1 MPGHADSAPEAGL
14 EDLASFLS
22 DTPEKEPDNEALNA
36 ESPPHEDTD
45 EDATTQQDEDE
56 DTDEE
61 PSEDED
67 AQPAPER
74 KIKVAI
80 KSDDGEEQELEVSE
94 AELVKGYH
102 RQQDYTRKTQALAE
116 RESQAVEFLKSKH
129 DEFRQQY
136 LSQAELARAAV
147 ANMAGILSQAELARA
162 AVANMA
168 GIKTEAELAQLANS
182 DPAAWV
188 AESQRQKEIFN
199 YLNYLDQQINGERQR
214 ASQEQT
220 ERQAQTLQEQYQKA
234 WTVLSKEKIDKP
246 ALAKIY
252 TDAKKVYGFTDE
264 ELGGVY
270 DARLV
275 MALRDAAAY
284 QELKSK
290 RAEVTKKA
298 VDAPRV
304 PNKQATTAN
313 ERRQQK
319 LNDRFKGGRAKLSD
333 LAELLR

>member
-14 EDLASFLS
+14 AGLASFLS
-22 DTPEKEPDNEALNA
+22 DTPERESEEDEDINA
-36 ESPPHEDTD
+36 ESPPNEDTD

-67 AQPAPER
+67 APPAPER

-94 AELVKGYH
+94 DELVKGYH
-102 RQQDYTRKTQALAE
+102 RQQDYTKKTQALAE
-116 RESQAVEFLKSKH
+116 RENQAVEFLKAKH
-129 DEFRQQY
+129 DEFRQHY

-147 ANMAGILSQAELARA
+147 TS
-162 AVANMA
+162 MA
-168 GIKTEAELAQLANS
+168 GIKTEAELAELANS

>member
-1 MPGHADSAPEAGL
+1 MPGYADSAPEAGL

-36 ESPPHEDTD
+36 ESPPNEDTED
-45 EDATTQQDEDE
+45 DAKTQQEEGEDA
-56 DTDEE
+56 DEE

-67 AQPAPER
+67 APPAPER
-74 KIKVAI
+74 KVKVAI
-80 KSDDGEEQELEVSE
+80 KGDDGEEQELEVSE
-94 AELVKGYH
+94 EELVKGYH
-102 RQQDYTRKTQALAE
+102 RQQDYTKKTQALAE
-116 RESQAVEFLKSKH
+116 RENQAVEFLKAKH

-147 ANMAGILSQAELARA
+147 TS
-162 AVANMA
+162 MA
-168 GIKTEAELAQLANS
+168 GIKTEAELAELANS

-199 YLNYLDQQINGERQR
+199 YLNHLDQQINGERQR

>member
-22 DTPEKEPDNEALNA
+22 DTPEKEPDEEALNA
-36 ESPPHEDTD
+36 ESPPNEDTD

-74 KIKVAI
+74 KIKVVI

-94 AELVKGYH
+94 EELVKGYH

-129 DEFRQQY
+129 DEFRQHY
-136 LSQAELARAAV
+136 
-147 ANMAGILSQAELARA
+147 LSQAELARA

-168 GIKTEAELAQLANS
+168 GIKTEAELAELANS

-199 YLNYLDQQINGERQR
+199 YLNYLDQQINSERQR

-220 ERQAQTLQEQYQKA
+220 ERQAQMLQEQYQKA
-234 WTVLSKEKIDKP
+234 WKVLEKEKIDKP

-252 TDAKKVYGFTDE
+252 TDVKNIYGFTDE
-264 ELGGVY
+264 ELGGFY
-270 DARLV
+270 NARLV
-275 MALRDAAAY
+275 MAFRDAAAY
-284 QELKSK
+284 QALKSK
-290 RAEVTKKA
+290 KAEVTKKA
-298 VDAPRV
+298 VDAPRL
-304 PNKQATTAN
+304 PNKQSTPAN

-319 LNDRFKGGRAKLSD
+319 LNERFKGGRAKLSD

>member
-1 MPGHADSAPEAGL
+1 MPGYADSAPEAGL
-14 EDLASFLS
+14 ADLASFLS
-22 DTPEKEPDNEALNA
+22 DTPEREPDEEALNA
-36 ESPPHEDTD
+36 ESPPHEDTEDDAKTQQEED
-45 EDATTQQDEDE
+45 EDA
-56 DTDEE
+56 DEE

-67 AQPAPER
+67 APPAPER
-74 KIKVAI
+74 KVKVAI
-80 KSDDGEEQELEVSE
+80 KGDDGEEQELEVSE
-94 AELVKGYH
+94 EELVKGYH
-102 RQQDYTRKTQALAE
+102 RQQDYTKKTQALAE
-116 RESQAVEFLKSKH
+116 RENQAVEFLKAKH

-147 ANMAGILSQAELARA
+147 ANMAGI
-162 AVANMA
+162 
-168 GIKTEAELAQLANS
+168 KTEAELAELANS

-252 TDAKKVYGFTDE
+252 TDAKNIYGFTDE

>member
-36 ESPPHEDTD
+36 ESPPHEDTED
-45 EDATTQQDEDE
+45 DATTQQEEDE
-56 DTDEE
+56 DADEE

-67 AQPAPER
+67 APPAPER
-74 KIKVAI
+74 KVKVAI
-80 KSDDGEEQELEVSE
+80 KGDDGEEQELEVSE
-94 AELVKGYH
+94 EELVKGYH
-102 RQQDYTRKTQALAE
+102 RQQDYTKKTQALAE
-116 RESQAVEFLKSKH
+116 RENQAVEFLKAKH

-147 ANMAGILSQAELARA
+147 ANMAGI
-162 AVANMA
+162 
-168 GIKTEAELAQLANS
+168 KTEAELAELANS

-199 YLNYLDQQINGERQR
+199 YLNHLDQQINGERQR

-234 WTVLSKEKIDKP
+234 WTVLAKEKIDKP

-252 TDAKKVYGFTDE
+252 TDAKNIYGFTDE

-270 DARLV
+270 DSRLV

-284 QELKSK
+284 QALKSK
-290 RAEVTKKA
+290 KAEVTKKA

-333 LAELLR
+333 LAELLL

>member
-22 DTPEKEPDNEALNA
+22 DTPEKEPDEEALNA

-61 PSEDED
+61 PSEDEA

-74 KIKVAI
+74 KIKVVI

-94 AELVKGYH
+94 DELVKGYH

-129 DEFRQQY
+129 DEFRQHY

-147 ANMAGILSQAELARA
+147 TS
-162 AVANMA
+162 MA
-168 GIKTEAELAQLANS
+168 GIKTEAELAELANS

>member
-1 MPGHADSAPEAGL
+1 MPGYAESAPEAGL
-14 EDLASFLS
+14 AGLASFLS
-22 DTPEKEPDNEALNA
+22 DTPERESEEDEDINA
-36 ESPPHEDTD
+36 ESPPDTD
-45 EDATTQQDEDE
+45 TEEEAEAHQDD
-56 DTDEE
+56 DE
-61 PSEDED
+61 PSDDDESD
-67 AQPAPER
+67 EADKDPTPER
-74 KIKVAI
+74 KVKVAI
-80 KSDDGEEQELEVSE
+80 KGDDGEEQELEVSE
-94 AELVKGYH
+94 EELVKGYH
-102 RQQDYTRKTQALAE
+102 RQQDYTKKTQALAE
-116 RESQAVEFLKSKH
+116 RENQAVEFLKAKH

-147 ANMAGILSQAELARA
+147 TS
-162 AVANMA
+162 MA
-168 GIKTEAELAQLANS
+168 GIKTEAELAELANS

-199 YLNYLDQQINGERQR
+199 YLNHLDQQINGERQR

-304 PNKQATTAN
+304 PNKQATPAN

-333 LAELLR
+333 LADLLR

>member
-14 EDLASFLS
+14 EDLASLLS

-36 ESPPHEDTD
+36 ESPPNEDTD

-67 AQPAPER
+67 APPAPER

-94 AELVKGYH
+94 DELVKGYH

-116 RESQAVEFLKSKH
+116 RESQAVEFLKLKH

-147 ANMAGILSQAELARA
+147 ANMAGIKTETELA
-162 AVANMA
+162 
-168 GIKTEAELAQLANS
+168 ELANS

-199 YLNYLDQQINGERQR
+199 YLNHLDQQINGERQR
-214 ASQEQT
+214 AAQEQT

-298 VDAPRV
+298 VDAPRL

>member
-1 MPGHADSAPEAGL
+1 
-14 EDLASFLS
+14 
-22 DTPEKEPDNEALNA
+22 
-36 ESPPHEDTD
+36 
-45 EDATTQQDEDE
+45 
-56 DTDEE
+56 
-61 PSEDED
+61 
-67 AQPAPER
+67 
-74 KIKVAI
+74 
-80 KSDDGEEQELEVSE
+80 
-94 AELVKGYH
+94 
-102 RQQDYTRKTQALAE
+102 
-116 RESQAVEFLKSKH
+116 LKSKH

-147 ANMAGILSQAELARA
+147 TS
-162 AVANMA
+162 MA
-168 GIKTEAELAQLANS
+168 GIKTEAELAELANS

>member
-1 MPGHADSAPEAGL
+1 MPGYADSAPEAGL
-14 EDLASFLS
+14 ADLASFLS
-22 DTPEKEPDNEALNA
+22 DTPEREPDEEALNA

-45 EDATTQQDEDE
+45 EEAEAHQDND
-56 DTDEE
+56 E
-61 PSEDED
+61 PSDNNKSDEAD
-67 AQPAPER
+67 KDPTPER
-74 KIKVAI
+74 KVKVAI
-80 KSDDGEEQELEVSE
+80 KGDDGEEQELEVSE
-94 AELVKGYH
+94 EELVKGYH
-102 RQQDYTRKTQALAE
+102 RQQDYTKKTQALAE
-116 RESQAVEFLKSKH
+116 RENQAVEFLKAKH

-147 ANMAGILSQAELARA
+147 TS
-162 AVANMA
+162 MA
-168 GIKTEAELAQLANS
+168 GIKTEAELAELANS

-214 ASQEQT
+214 AAQEQI
-220 ERQAQTLQEQYQKA
+220 ERQAQTLQEQYKKA
-234 WTVLSKEKIDKP
+234 WTVLEKEKIDKP

-252 TDAKKVYGFTDE
+252 TDAKNIYGFTDE

-270 DARLV
+270 DSRLV

-284 QELKSK
+284 QALKSK
-290 RAEVTKKA
+290 KAEVTKKA
-298 VDAPRV
+298 VDAPRL
-304 PNKQATTAN
+304 PNKQSTPAN

>member
-67 AQPAPER
+67 APPAPER

-80 KSDDGEEQELEVSE
+80 KGDDGEEQELEVSE
-94 AELVKGYH
+94 DELVKGYH
-102 RQQDYTRKTQALAE
+102 RQQDYTKKTQALAE

-136 LSQAELARAAV
+136 
-147 ANMAGILSQAELARA
+147 LSQAELARA

-214 ASQEQT
+214 AAQEQT

-234 WTVLSKEKIDKP
+234 WTVLAKEKIDKP

-252 TDAKKVYGFTDE
+252 TDAKNIYGFTDE

-270 DARLV
+270 DSRLV

-284 QELKSK
+284 QALKSK
-290 RAEVTKKA
+290 KAEVTKKA
-298 VDAPRV
+298 VDAPRL
-304 PNKQATTAN
+304 PNKQSTSAN

-333 LAELLR
+333 LAEILL

>member
-14 EDLASFLS
+14 AGLASFLT
-22 DTPEKEPDNEALNA
+22 DTPERESEEDEDITA

-67 AQPAPER
+67 APPAPER
-74 KIKVAI
+74 KIKVTI

-94 AELVKGYH
+94 DELVKGYH

-116 RESQAVEFLKSKH
+116 RESQAVEFLKAKH

-147 ANMAGILSQAELARA
+147 TS
-162 AVANMA
+162 MA
-168 GIKTEAELAQLANS
+168 GIKTEAELAELANS

-199 YLNYLDQQINGERQR
+199 YLNHLDQQINGERQR

-220 ERQAQTLQEQYQKA
+220 ERQAQALQEQYQKA
-234 WTVLSKEKIDKP
+234 WSVLSKEKIDKP

>member
-1 MPGHADSAPEAGL
+1 MPGYAESAPEAGL
-14 EDLASFLS
+14 AGLASFLS
-22 DTPEKEPDNEALNA
+22 DTPERESEEDEDINA
-36 ESPPHEDTD
+36 ESPPDTD
-45 EDATTQQDEDE
+45 TEEEAEAHQDD
-56 DTDEE
+56 DE
-61 PSEDED
+61 PSDDDESD
-67 AQPAPER
+67 EADKDPTPER
-74 KIKVAI
+74 KVKVAI
-80 KSDDGEEQELEVSE
+80 KGDDGEEQELEVSE
-94 AELVKGYH
+94 EELVKGYH
-102 RQQDYTRKTQALAE
+102 RQQDYTKKTQALAE
-116 RESQAVEFLKSKH
+116 RENQAVEFLKAKH

-147 ANMAGILSQAELARA
+147 TS
-162 AVANMA
+162 MA
-168 GIKTEAELAQLANS
+168 GIKTEAELAELANS

-304 PNKQATTAN
+304 PNKQATPAN

-333 LAELLR
+333 LADHLR

>member
-1 MPGHADSAPEAGL
+1 MPGYADSAPEAGL
-14 EDLASFLS
+14 ADLASFLS
-22 DTPEKEPDNEALNA
+22 DTPEREPDEEALNA
-36 ESPPHEDTD
+36 ESPPHEDTEDDAKTQQEED
-45 EDATTQQDEDE
+45 EDA
-56 DTDEE
+56 DEE

-67 AQPAPER
+67 APPAPER

-94 AELVKGYH
+94 EELVKGYH
-102 RQQDYTRKTQALAE
+102 RQQDYTKKTQALAE
-116 RESQAVEFLKSKH
+116 RENQAVEFLKAKH

-147 ANMAGILSQAELARA
+147 ANMAGI
-162 AVANMA
+162 
-168 GIKTEAELAQLANS
+168 KTEAELAELANS

-252 TDAKKVYGFTDE
+252 TDAKNIYGFTDE

>member
-36 ESPPHEDTD
+36 ESPPHEDTED
-45 EDATTQQDEDE
+45 DATTQQDEDE

-74 KIKVAI
+74 KIKVVI

-94 AELVKGYH
+94 DELVKGYH

-129 DEFRQQY
+129 DEFRQHY

-147 ANMAGILSQAELARA
+147 TS
-162 AVANMA
+162 MA
-168 GIKTEAELAQLANS
+168 GIKTEAELAELANS

>member
-1 MPGHADSAPEAGL
+1 MPGYADSAPEAGL
-14 EDLASFLS
+14 ADLASFLS
-22 DTPEKEPDNEALNA
+22 DTPEREPDEEALNA

-67 AQPAPER
+67 APPAPER

-94 AELVKGYH
+94 EELVKGYH
-102 RQQDYTRKTQALAE
+102 RQQDYTKKTQALAE
-116 RESQAVEFLKSKH
+116 RENQAVEFLKAKH

-147 ANMAGILSQAELARA
+147 TS
-162 AVANMA
+162 MA
-168 GIKTEAELAQLANS
+168 GIKTEAELAELANS

>member
-1 MPGHADSAPEAGL
+1 MPGYAESAPEAGL
-14 EDLASFLS
+14 AGLASFLS
-22 DTPEKEPDNEALNA
+22 DTPERESEEDEDINA
-36 ESPPHEDTD
+36 ESPPDTD
-45 EDATTQQDEDE
+45 TEEEAEAHQDD
-56 DTDEE
+56 DE
-61 PSEDED
+61 PSDDDESD
-67 AQPAPER
+67 EADKDPTPER
-74 KIKVAI
+74 KVKVAI
-80 KSDDGEEQELEVSE
+80 KGDDGEEQELEVSE
-94 AELVKGYH
+94 EELVKGYH
-102 RQQDYTRKTQALAE
+102 RQQDYTKKTQALAE
-116 RESQAVEFLKSKH
+116 RENQAVEFLKAKH

-147 ANMAGILSQAELARA
+147 T
-162 AVANMA
+162 NMA
-168 GIKTEAELAQLANS
+168 GIKTEAELAELANS

-234 WTVLSKEKIDKP
+234 WTVLEKEKIDKP

-270 DARLV
+270 DSRLV

-284 QELKSK
+284 QALKSK
-290 RAEVTKKA
+290 KAEVTKKA

>member
-14 EDLASFLS
+14 AGLASFLS
-22 DTPEKEPDNEALNA
+22 DTPERESEEDEDINA
-36 ESPPHEDTD
+36 ESPPDTD
-45 EDATTQQDEDE
+45 TEEEAEAHQDD
-56 DTDEE
+56 DE
-61 PSEDED
+61 PSDDDESD
-67 AQPAPER
+67 EADKDPTPER
-74 KIKVAI
+74 KVKVAI
-80 KSDDGEEQELEVSE
+80 KGDDGEEQELEVSE
-94 AELVKGYH
+94 EELVKGYH
-102 RQQDYTRKTQALAE
+102 RQQDYTKKTQALAE
-116 RESQAVEFLKSKH
+116 RENQAVEFLKAKH
-129 DEFRQQY
+129 DEFRQHY

-147 ANMAGILSQAELARA
+147 TS
-162 AVANMA
+162 MA
-168 GIKTEAELAQLANS
+168 GIKTEAELAELANS

>member
-1 MPGHADSAPEAGL
+1 MPGYADSAPEAGL
-14 EDLASFLS
+14 ADLASFLS
-22 DTPEKEPDNEALNA
+22 DTPEREPDEEALNA
-36 ESPPHEDTD
+36 ESPPHEDTEDDAKTQQEED
-45 EDATTQQDEDE
+45 EDA
-56 DTDEE
+56 DEE

-67 AQPAPER
+67 APPAPER

-80 KSDDGEEQELEVSE
+80 KNDEGEEQELEVSE
-94 AELVKGYH
+94 EELVKGYH
-102 RQQDYTRKTQALAE
+102 RQQDYTKKTQALAE

-147 ANMAGILSQAELARA
+147 IN
-162 AVANMA
+162 VA

-188 AESQRQKEIFN
+188 AESQRQKEISH
-199 YLNYLDQQINGERQR
+199 YLNQLDQQINGERQR
-214 ASQEQT
+214 AAQEQT

-234 WTVLSKEKIDKP
+234 WTVLAKEKIDKP
-246 ALAKIY
+246 TLTKIY
-252 TDAKKVYGFTDE
+252 DDAKKVYGFTDE

-270 DARLV
+270 DSRLV

-284 QELKSK
+284 QALKSQK
-290 RAEVTKKA
+290 AEVTKKV
-298 VDAPRV
+298 VDAPRL
-304 PNKQATTAN
+304 PNKQSTPAN

>member
-1 MPGHADSAPEAGL
+1 MPGHAESAPEAGL
-14 EDLASFLS
+14 AGLASFLS
-22 DTPEKEPDNEALNA
+22 DTPERESEEDEDINA
-36 ESPPHEDTD
+36 ESPPDTD
-45 EDATTQQDEDE
+45 TEEEAEAHQDD
-56 DTDEE
+56 DE
-61 PSEDED
+61 PSDDDESD
-67 AQPAPER
+67 EADKDPTPER
-74 KIKVAI
+74 KVKVAI
-80 KSDDGEEQELEVSE
+80 KGDDGEEQELEVSE
-94 AELVKGYH
+94 EELVKGYH
-102 RQQDYTRKTQALAE
+102 RQQDYTKKTQALAE
-116 RESQAVEFLKSKH
+116 RENQAVEFLKAKH

-147 ANMAGILSQAELARA
+147 TS
-162 AVANMA
+162 MA
-168 GIKTEAELAQLANS
+168 GIKTEAELAELANS

-199 YLNYLDQQINGERQR
+199 YLNHLDQQINGERQR

-234 WTVLSKEKIDKP
+234 WTVLSKEKIDEP

-304 PNKQATTAN
+304 PNKQATPAN

>member
-1 MPGHADSAPEAGL
+1 MPGYAESAPEAGL

-67 AQPAPER
+67 APPAPER
-74 KIKVAI
+74 KVKVAI
-80 KSDDGEEQELEVSE
+80 KGDDGEEQELEVSE
-94 AELVKGYH
+94 EELVKGYH
-102 RQQDYTRKTQALAE
+102 RQQDYTKKTQALAE
-116 RESQAVEFLKSKH
+116 RENQAVEFLKAKH

-147 ANMAGILSQAELARA
+147 TS
-162 AVANMA
+162 MA
-168 GIKTEAELAQLANS
+168 GIKTEAELAELANS

>member
-36 ESPPHEDTD
+36 ESPPHEDTED
-45 EDATTQQDEDE
+45 DATTQQDEDE

-67 AQPAPER
+67 APPAPER

-94 AELVKGYH
+94 EELVKGYH
-102 RQQDYTRKTQALAE
+102 RQQDYTKKTQALAE
-116 RESQAVEFLKSKH
+116 RENQAVEFLKAKH

-147 ANMAGILSQAELARA
+147 TS
-162 AVANMA
+162 MA
-168 GIKTEAELAQLANS
+168 GIKTEAELAELANS

>member
-1 MPGHADSAPEAGL
+1 MPGYADSAPEAGL
-14 EDLASFLS
+14 ADLASFLS
-22 DTPEKEPDNEALNA
+22 DTPEREPDEEALNA
-36 ESPPHEDTD
+36 ESPPHEDTEDDAKTQQEED
-45 EDATTQQDEDE
+45 EDA
-56 DTDEE
+56 DEE

-67 AQPAPER
+67 APPAPER
-74 KIKVAI
+74 KVKVAI
-80 KSDDGEEQELEVSE
+80 KGDDGEEQELEVSE
-94 AELVKGYH
+94 EELVKGYH
-102 RQQDYTRKTQALAE
+102 RQQDYTKKTQALAE
-116 RESQAVEFLKSKH
+116 RENQAVEFLKAKH

-147 ANMAGILSQAELARA
+147 TS
-162 AVANMA
+162 MA
-168 GIKTEAELAQLANS
+168 GIKTEAELAELANS

-199 YLNYLDQQINGERQR
+199 YLNHLDQQINGERQR

-333 LAELLR
+333 LAELLL

>member
-1 MPGHADSAPEAGL
+1 MPGYAESAPEAGL
-14 EDLASFLS
+14 AGLASFLS
-22 DTPEKEPDNEALNA
+22 DTPERESEEDEDINA
-36 ESPPHEDTD
+36 ESPPDTD
-45 EDATTQQDEDE
+45 TEEEAEAHQDD
-56 DTDEE
+56 DE
-61 PSEDED
+61 PSDDDESD
-67 AQPAPER
+67 EADKDPTPER
-74 KIKVAI
+74 KVKVAI
-80 KSDDGEEQELEVSE
+80 KGDDGEEQELEVSE
-94 AELVKGYH
+94 EELVKGYH
-102 RQQDYTRKTQALAE
+102 RQQDYTKKTQALAE
-116 RESQAVEFLKSKH
+116 RENQAVEFLKAKH

-147 ANMAGILSQAELARA
+147 TS
-162 AVANMA
+162 MA
-168 GIKTEAELAQLANS
+168 GIKTEAELAELANS

-199 YLNYLDQQINGERQR
+199 YLNHLDQQINGERQR

>member
-1 MPGHADSAPEAGL
+1 MPGYADSAPEAGL
-14 EDLASFLS
+14 ADLASFLS
-22 DTPEKEPDNEALNA
+22 DTPEREPDEEALNA

-67 AQPAPER
+67 APPAPER
-74 KIKVAI
+74 KVKVAI
-80 KSDDGEEQELEVSE
+80 KGDDGEEQELEVSE
-94 AELVKGYH
+94 EELVKGYH
-102 RQQDYTRKTQALAE
+102 RQQDYTKKTQALAE
-116 RESQAVEFLKSKH
+116 RENQAVEFLKAKH

-147 ANMAGILSQAELARA
+147 TS
-162 AVANMA
+162 MA
-168 GIKTEAELAQLANS
+168 GIKTEAELAELANS

>member
-1 MPGHADSAPEAGL
+1 MPGYADSAPEAGL
-14 EDLASFLS
+14 ADLASFLS
-22 DTPEKEPDNEALNA
+22 DTPEREPDEEALNA
-36 ESPPHEDTD
+36 ESPPHEDTEDDAKTQQEED
-45 EDATTQQDEDE
+45 EDA
-56 DTDEE
+56 DEE

-67 AQPAPER
+67 APPAPER

-94 AELVKGYH
+94 EELVKGYH
-102 RQQDYTRKTQALAE
+102 RQQDYTKKTQALAE
-116 RESQAVEFLKSKH
+116 RENQAVEFLKAKH
-129 DEFRQQY
+129 DEFRQHY
-136 LSQAELARAAV
+136 
-147 ANMAGILSQAELARA
+147 LSQAELARA

-168 GIKTEAELAQLANS
+168 GIKTEAELAELANS

>member
-36 ESPPHEDTD
+36 ESPPNEDTD
-45 EDATTQQDEDE
+45 EDATTQQDDDE

-67 AQPAPER
+67 APPAPER

-94 AELVKGYH
+94 DELVKGYH

-147 ANMAGILSQAELARA
+147 ANMAGI
-162 AVANMA
+162 
-168 GIKTEAELAQLANS
+168 KTEAELAELANS

-199 YLNYLDQQINGERQR
+199 YLNHLDQQINGERQR

>member
-22 DTPEKEPDNEALNA
+22 DTPEKEPDEEALNA

-74 KIKVAI
+74 KIKVVI

-94 AELVKGYH
+94 DELVKGYH

-129 DEFRQQY
+129 DEFRQHY

-147 ANMAGILSQAELARA
+147 TS
-162 AVANMA
+162 MA
-168 GIKTEAELAQLANS
+168 GIKTEAELAELANS

-199 YLNYLDQQINGERQR
+199 YLNHLDQQINGERQR

>member
-1 MPGHADSAPEAGL
+1 MPGYAESAPEAGL
-14 EDLASFLS
+14 AGLASFLS
-22 DTPEKEPDNEALNA
+22 DTPERESEEDEDINA
-36 ESPPHEDTD
+36 ESPPDTD
-45 EDATTQQDEDE
+45 TEEEAEAHQDD
-56 DTDEE
+56 DE
-61 PSEDED
+61 PSDDDESD
-67 AQPAPER
+67 EADKDPTPER
-74 KIKVAI
+74 KVKVAI
-80 KSDDGEEQELEVSE
+80 KGDDGEEQELEVSE
-94 AELVKGYH
+94 EELVKGYH
-102 RQQDYTRKTQALAE
+102 RQQDYTKKTQALAE
-116 RESQAVEFLKSKH
+116 RENQAVEFLKAKH

-147 ANMAGILSQAELARA
+147 TS
-162 AVANMA
+162 MA
-168 GIKTEAELAQLANS
+168 GIKTEAELAELANS

-199 YLNYLDQQINGERQR
+199 YLNHLDQQINGERQR

-304 PNKQATTAN
+304 PNKQATPAN

>member
-14 EDLASFLS
+14 EALASFLS
-22 DTPEKEPDNEALNA
+22 DTPEKEPDEEALNA
-36 ESPPHEDTD
+36 ESPPNEDTD
-45 EDATTQQDEDE
+45 EDATTQQDDDE

-67 AQPAPER
+67 APPAPER

-94 AELVKGYH
+94 DELVKGYH

-147 ANMAGILSQAELARA
+147 IN
-162 AVANMA
+162 VA

-188 AESQRQKEIFN
+188 AESQRQKEISH
-199 YLNYLDQQINGERQR
+199 YLNQLDQQINGERQR
-214 ASQEQT
+214 AAQEQT

-234 WTVLSKEKIDKP
+234 WTVLAKEKIDKP

-252 TDAKKVYGFTDE
+252 DDAKKVYGFTDE

-270 DARLV
+270 DSRLV

-284 QELKSK
+284 QALKSQK
-290 RAEVTKKA
+290 AEVTKKV
-298 VDAPRV
+298 VDAPRL
-304 PNKQATTAN
+304 PNKQSTPAN

>member
-36 ESPPHEDTD
+36 ESPPNEDTD
-45 EDATTQQDEDE
+45 EDATTQQDDDE

-67 AQPAPER
+67 APPAPER
-74 KIKVAI
+74 KIKVTI

-94 AELVKGYH
+94 DELVKGYH

-147 ANMAGILSQAELARA
+147 ANMAGI
-162 AVANMA
+162 
-168 GIKTEAELAQLANS
+168 KTEAELAELANS

-199 YLNYLDQQINGERQR
+199 YLNHLDQQINGERQR

-252 TDAKKVYGFTDE
+252 TDAKNIYGFTDE

-270 DARLV
+270 DSRLV

-284 QELKSK
+284 QALKSK
-290 RAEVTKKA
+290 KAEVTKKA
-298 VDAPRV
+298 VDAPRL
-304 PNKQATTAN
+304 PNKQSTPAN

>member
-22 DTPEKEPDNEALNA
+22 DTPEKEPDEEALNA

-67 AQPAPER
+67 APPAPER
-74 KIKVAI
+74 KIKVTI

-94 AELVKGYH
+94 DELVKGYH

-147 ANMAGILSQAELARA
+147 TS
-162 AVANMA
+162 MA
-168 GIKTEAELAQLANS
+168 GIKTEAELAELANS

-199 YLNYLDQQINGERQR
+199 YLNHLDQQINGERQR

>member
-1 MPGHADSAPEAGL
+1 MPGYAESAPEAGL
-14 EDLASFLS
+14 AGLASFLS
-22 DTPEKEPDNEALNA
+22 DTPERESEEDEDINA
-36 ESPPHEDTD
+36 ESPPDTD
-45 EDATTQQDEDE
+45 TEEEAEAHQDD
-56 DTDEE
+56 DE
-61 PSEDED
+61 PSDDDESD
-67 AQPAPER
+67 EADKDPTPER
-74 KIKVAI
+74 KVKVAI
-80 KSDDGEEQELEVSE
+80 KGDDGEEQELEVSE
-94 AELVKGYH
+94 EELVKGYH
-102 RQQDYTRKTQALAE
+102 RQQDYTKKTQALAE
-116 RESQAVEFLKSKH
+116 RENQAVEFLKAKH

-147 ANMAGILSQAELARA
+147 TS
-162 AVANMA
+162 MA
-168 GIKTEAELAQLANS
+168 GIKTEAELAELANS

-304 PNKQATTAN
+304 PNKQATPAN

-333 LAELLR
+333 LADLLR

>member
-1 MPGHADSAPEAGL
+1 MPGYADSAPEAGL
-14 EDLASFLS
+14 ADLASFLS
-22 DTPEKEPDNEALNA
+22 DTPEREPDEEALNA
-36 ESPPHEDTD
+36 ESPPHEDTEDDAKTQQEED
-45 EDATTQQDEDE
+45 EDA
-56 DTDEE
+56 DEE

-67 AQPAPER
+67 APPAPER
-74 KIKVAI
+74 KVKVAI
-80 KSDDGEEQELEVSE
+80 KGDDGEEQELEVSE
-94 AELVKGYH
+94 EELVKGYH
-102 RQQDYTRKTQALAE
+102 RQQDYTKKTQALAE
-116 RESQAVEFLKSKH
+116 RENQAVEFLKAKH

-147 ANMAGILSQAELARA
+147 TS
-162 AVANMA
+162 MA
-168 GIKTEAELAQLANS
+168 GIKTEAELAELANS

-199 YLNYLDQQINGERQR
+199 YLNHLDQQINGERQR

>member
-1 MPGHADSAPEAGL
+1 MPGYAESAPEAGL
-14 EDLASFLS
+14 AGLASFLS
-22 DTPEKEPDNEALNA
+22 DTPERESEEDEDINA
-36 ESPPHEDTD
+36 ESPPDTD
-45 EDATTQQDEDE
+45 TEEEAEAHQDD
-56 DTDEE
+56 DE
-61 PSEDED
+61 PSDDDESD
-67 AQPAPER
+67 EADKDPTPER
-74 KIKVAI
+74 KVKVAI
-80 KSDDGEEQELEVSE
+80 KGDDGEEQELEVSE
-94 AELVKGYH
+94 EELVKGYH
-102 RQQDYTRKTQALAE
+102 RQQDYTKKTQALAE
-116 RESQAVEFLKSKH
+116 RENQAVEFLKAKH

-147 ANMAGILSQAELARA
+147 TS
-162 AVANMA
+162 MA
-168 GIKTEAELAQLANS
+168 GIKTEAELAELANS

-304 PNKQATTAN
+304 PNKQATPAN
-313 ERRQQK
+313 ERRQRK
-319 LNDRFKGGRAKLSD
+319 LKGRFKGGRAKLSD
-333 LAELLR
+333 LADLLR

>member
-14 EDLASFLS
+14 EDLTSFLE
-22 DTPEKEPDNEALNA
+22 DNPKREPSLEDDEDNNA
-36 ESPPHEDTD
+36 EESNVKDDNDGSEDD
-45 EDATTQQDEDE
+45 QQDSDSDEDE
-56 DTDEE
+56 AE
-61 PSEDED
+61 
-67 AQPAPER
+67 A
-74 KIKVAI
+74 
-80 KSDDGEEQELEVSE
+80 KSDDEDKQPTTDQKITIKVKAEDGTDETLELTPDEIS
-94 AELVKGYH
+94 ASYM
-102 RQQDYTRKTQALAE
+102 RQRDYTIKTQKLAE
-116 RESQAVEFLKSKH
+116 RENQAVEFLKAKH

-147 ANMAGILSQAELARA
+147 ANMAGI
-162 AVANMA
+162 
-168 GIKTEAELAQLANS
+168 KTEAELAELANS

-298 VDAPRV
+298 VDAPRL
-304 PNKQATTAN
+304 PNKQSTTAN

-333 LAELLR
+333 LAELLL

>member
-14 EDLASFLS
+14 AGLASFLS
-22 DTPEKEPDNEALNA
+22 DTPERESEEDEDINA
-36 ESPPHEDTD
+36 ESPPSEDTD

-67 AQPAPER
+67 APPAPER

-94 AELVKGYH
+94 DELVKGYH

-129 DEFRQQY
+129 DEFRQHY
-136 LSQAELARAAV
+136 
-147 ANMAGILSQAELARA
+147 LSQAELARA

-168 GIKTEAELAQLANS
+168 GIKTEAELAELANS

-234 WTVLSKEKIDKP
+234 WTVLEKEKIDKP

-252 TDAKKVYGFTDE
+252 TDAKNIYGFTDE

-270 DARLV
+270 DSRLV

-284 QELKSK
+284 QALKSK
-290 RAEVTKKA
+290 KAEVTKKA
-298 VDAPRV
+298 VDAPRL

>member
-1 MPGHADSAPEAGL
+1 MPGYADSAPEAGL
-14 EDLASFLS
+14 ADLASFLS
-22 DTPEKEPDNEALNA
+22 DTPEKEPDEEALNA
-36 ESPPHEDTD
+36 ESPPHEDTEDDAKTQQEED
-45 EDATTQQDEDE
+45 EDA
-56 DTDEE
+56 DEE

-67 AQPAPER
+67 APPAPER

-80 KSDDGEEQELEVSE
+80 KNDEGEEQELEVSE
-94 AELVKGYH
+94 EELVKGYH
-102 RQQDYTRKTQALAE
+102 RQQDYTKKTQALAE
-116 RESQAVEFLKSKH
+116 RENQAVEFLKAKH

-147 ANMAGILSQAELARA
+147 TS
-162 AVANMA
+162 MA
-168 GIKTEAELAQLANS
+168 GIKTEAELAELANS

-199 YLNYLDQQINGERQR
+199 YLNHLDQQINGERQR

>member
-1 MPGHADSAPEAGL
+1 MPGYADSAPEAGL
-14 EDLASFLS
+14 ADLASFLS
-22 DTPEKEPDNEALNA
+22 DTPEREPDEEALNA
-36 ESPPHEDTD
+36 ESPPHEDT
-45 EDATTQQDEDE
+45 EDDAKTQQDEDE

-67 AQPAPER
+67 APPAPER
-74 KIKVAI
+74 KVKVAI
-80 KSDDGEEQELEVSE
+80 KGDDGEEQELEVSE
-94 AELVKGYH
+94 EELVKGYH
-102 RQQDYTRKTQALAE
+102 RQQDYTKKTQALAE
-116 RESQAVEFLKSKH
+116 RENQAVEFLKAKH

-147 ANMAGILSQAELARA
+147 ANMAGI
-162 AVANMA
+162 
-168 GIKTEAELAQLANS
+168 KTEAELAELANS